1 MQTTARSWHLFVS
14 LAVGP
19 FGSSSWCRQPPA
31 GQCSTAAVQGVVE
44 QAVQCLHSTAAAAV
58 HNQQQRLSAGRHIQ
72 LRVGARG
79 GGGGNPRI
87 TVENF

>member
-79 GGGGNPRI
+79 GGGGPPR
-87 TVENF
+87 